1 MKILFDT
8 DIGSD
13 IDDALALLLLLR
25 TPQVELI
32 GVTTVY
38 GCTDVRAKVAKKI
51 LDAAGRSTAV
61 FAGLGTPFRSPF
73 PFWHAGTEG
82 VGVLSAEEMEA
93 PPKTMGILEGAVD
106 FMISAVE
113 EHGDDLTILSL
124 GALTNVAAALW
135 QKPSLASRMGP
146 LYFMG
151 GGITFR
157 NPIPPTLTPHHVYRA
172 IASHNVRCDVKAAQ
186 EVFSSGMPMTILTN
200 DVTTRIWWDG
210 SPVQMLLT
218 SNAAPEAVLVGRL
231 LGVWLAYRSR
241 IFEQPVTGTCPH
253 DPLTAAEATGS
264 HFVEYCQGTM
274 HVHDDATTSFVPDES
289 GPHRAGI
296 TVDVD
301 SFLDWFSQRM
311 THQT

>member
-25 TPQVELI
+25 IPHVELI

-38 GCTDVRAKVAKKI
+38 GCTDIRAKIAKKI
-51 LDAAGRSTAV
+51 LDAAGRPTPV

-73 PFWHAGTEG
+73 PVWHAGTEG

-93 PPKTMGILEGAVD
+93 PSRTMGILDGAVD

-124 GALTNVAAALW
+124 GALTNVAACLRH
-135 QKPSLASRMGP
+135 QPSLASSMGL

-151 GGITFR
+151 GGITYR
-157 NPIPPTLTPHHVYRA
+157 DPIPPTLTPHHAYRA
-172 IASHNVRCDVKAAQ
+172 VASHNVRCDVKAAQ
-186 EVFSSGMPMTILTN
+186 EVFSSGAPMTVLTN

-210 SPVQMLLT
+210 SPVQTFLA
-218 SNAAPEAVLVGRL
+218 SNAAPEAALVGRL
-231 LGVWLAYRSR
+231 LCVWLAYRSR

-264 HFVEYCQGTM
+264 RFVEYRQGTM
-274 HVHDDATTSFVPDES
+274 HVHDDATTSFVPDER
-289 GPHRAGI
+289 GPHRAGV
-296 TVDVD
+296 TVDVGG
-301 SFLDWFSQRM
+301 FLDWFSTMM
-311 THQT
+311 TRRA